1 MSKAFLA
8 AALAVLLSACATTQ
22 GPNVPMRTGA
32 TSPPPAA
39 LAPGGATVF

>member
-1 MSKAFLA
+1 MPKALLA
-8 AALAVLLSACATTQ
+8 ASLALLLTACAAQ